1 MMRRRDVLV
10 GLGALSIVGC
20 GQQGGALSA
29 EPRTPKVP
37 TPDPLAGGEG
47 APTPTSVP
55 APISAAPAAP
65 ASSPAGS
72 GTVVPGVSRGPRA
85 PRVAFGGA
93 GLGQLRQDS
102 LRIWSADGRYVD
114 HPLQR
119 ASGIGVLPDNTMVA
133 IGMRDDRGVALIAGP
148 DGAVEAHPVILLAT
162 GAPIS
167 VLADPKDAGAFWVV
181 EEDRRAAERRLRVE
195 AFGELDISDRVELD
209 NQDHNPVAVL
219 ANGLAFHDLAAF
231 HLVDRKGRERLVPW
245 KPTDRVASLA
255 PGPGAG
261 TVWALTYDGVVSLV
275 DLSDGTVRQ
284 RFTTPPTALDLAADA
299 AGVAVLSATWTQRE
313 SWRWTLTVLDAEGA
327 LVFTTGE
334 PGAAPMGVTLS
345 ADAVA
350 VGDATRLRVW
360 ERASGRERTR
370 DG

>member
-29 EPRTPKVP
+29 EPRTPQEP
-37 TPDPLAGGEG
+37 APDPLAGGG
-47 APTPTSVP
+47 VAPTSAPAPTSE
-55 APISAAPAAP
+55 APAAP

-102 LRIWSADGRYVD
+102 LRIWSTDGRYVD

-133 IGMRDDRGVALIAGP
+133 IGMRDDRGVALIVGP
-148 DGAVEAHPVILLAT
+148 DGAVESHPVILLAT

-181 EEDRRAAERRLRVE
+181 EEDRRVAERRLRVE

-209 NQDHNPVAVL
+209 NQDDRAVAAL
-219 ANGLAFHDLAAF
+219 SSGLVFHDLDRF
-231 HLVDRKGRERLVPW
+231 HVVDLKGRERLVPW
-245 KPTDRVASLA
+245 KPADRVASLV
-255 PGPGAG
+255 PGPKAG

-275 DLSDGTVRQ
+275 DLSAGTVRQ

-313 SWRWTLTVLDAEGA
+313 SWRWTLTVLDAKGA
-327 LVFTTGE
+327 LVFTAGE
-334 PGAAPMGVTLS
+334 PGAAPKGVALS

-360 ERASGRERTR
+360 ERASGQERTR